1 MISNHI
7 SYIALWS
14 KELQVNRSVF
24 ANLLGLPIAY
34 EDENVVVFQTEG
46 TQLVLQRAIDADAD
60 LDGTIQFGFE
70 VADLDGVTKSL
81 ENGGQTI
88 TVNRE
93 ELELDQRV
101 TVLRLASGQKVEFIG
116 K

>member
-1 MISNHI
+1 MISSQI

-14 KELQVNRSVF
+14 KDLNINRGVF
-24 ANLLGLPIAY
+24 ANLLGLPITY

-46 TQLVLQRAIDADAD
+46 TQLVLQRATDADAD

-70 VADLDGVTKSL
+70 VSDLDAVTQTL
-81 ENGGQTI
+81 ENGGQMI

-93 ELELDQRV
+93 ELELNQRV